1 MEFSIFSQINLSFEN
16 GELSVANLAAAVKDL
31 KLEQMVVEAVIE
43 EINRKEVEKHCGN
56 RYTRG
61 NGANRFQQAGTVER
75 HPVTFGG

>member
-1 MEFSIFSQINLSFEN
+1 
-16 GELSVANLAAAVKDL
+16 
-31 KLEQMVVEAVIE
+31 MVVEAVIE